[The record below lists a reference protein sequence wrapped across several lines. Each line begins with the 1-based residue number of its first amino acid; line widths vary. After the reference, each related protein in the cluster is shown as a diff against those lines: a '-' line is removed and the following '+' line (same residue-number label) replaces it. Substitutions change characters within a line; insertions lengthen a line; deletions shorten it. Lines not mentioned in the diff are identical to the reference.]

1 MEGLWKSC
9 DSGSVMRLQV
19 NLFSLPA
26 LAIVLAGLVLG
37 LLLIATAFGE
47 PVRAQ
52 TDLRAGWM
60 LQQPD

>member
-1 MEGLWKSC
+1 
-9 DSGSVMRLQV
+9 MRLQV

-47 PVRAQ
+47 PVHAR
-52 TDLRAGWM
+52 DDVRGGWM
-60 LQQPD
+60 QQQPD

>member
-47 PVRAQ
+47 PVRAR
-52 TDLRAGWM
+52 DDVRGGWIQ
-60 LQQPD
+60 QQPD